1 MLVNQPTVQRNTLLK
16 YKIKEDILYYLK
28 IKERNLLEI
37 DKKEQNNNTKSETK
51 FKTIFTKV

>member
-1 MLVNQPTVQRNTLLK
+1 LK

-37 DKKEQNNNTKSETK
+37 HKKEQNNNTKSETK
-51 FKTIFTKV
+51 FKTIFTLV